1 MHYFGSSFT
10 HYEQPRHRK
19 FSGVESILTNPIRI
33 VEHHCTI
40 QIHSTPNKGLVV
52 VNGYVHLGCWAA
64 AVLDWFMKDVILACK
79 KCPEL
84 AQVSSFCPF
93 VRKSRASP
101 KTPYRPERRAK
112 GPPETQRFK
121 APAMHTGAETHLA
134 SQTREHTPCTQTIDG
149 LLYYLYTVSVIF
161 VV

>member
-1 MHYFGSSFT
+1 MGMYT
-10 HYEQPRHRK
+10 
-19 FSGVESILTNPIRI
+19 
-33 VEHHCTI
+33 
-40 QIHSTPNKGLVV
+40 
-52 VNGYVHLGCWAA
+52 WAAA

-93 VRKSRASP
+93 VRKSRASQ
-101 KTPYRPERRAK
+101 RLHIGQREREER

-134 SQTREHTPCTQTIDG
+134 SQTREHIPCTQTIDG
-149 LLYYLYTVSVIF
+149 LYYSTQCFYVAG
-161 VV
+161 

>member
-1 MHYFGSSFT
+1 
-10 HYEQPRHRK
+10 
-19 FSGVESILTNPIRI
+19 
-33 VEHHCTI
+33 
-40 QIHSTPNKGLVV
+40 
-52 VNGYVHLGCWAA
+52 
-64 AVLDWFMKDVILACK
+64 MKDVILACK

-149 LLYYLYTVSVIF
+149 LHYSTQCFYVAGFKFIF
-161 VV
+161 ENMTHLLGYFSFGNYFFTTLLTKRQYSLLSRLIFFNEAVADIFLFSLIQRK